1 MNTTGYKFFC
11 GDASKI
17 FPHLIRRHQGGALQT
32 ELHPHKMTDVSNPL
46 ISKLSLEAK
55 RFIEKR
61 TASTSSHCDLHR
73 KIARLTGISINA
85 DLVKGDPKL
94 ENIKRR
100 LQAGLR
106 QERKNG
112 RAGSP
117 LYDSNRHIALNETLK
132 QIAALQTKKNADLSD
147 CSGSAP

>member
-1 MNTTGYKFFC
+1 MNTTGYKFSC
-11 GDASKI
+11 KDAPKI

-32 ELHPHKMTDVSNPL
+32 ELHPRTMTDVSNPL
-46 ISKLSLEAK
+46 ISKLSLEAR
-55 RFIEKR
+55 RFMEKR
-61 TASTSSHCDLHR
+61 AASTSSHRDLHR
-73 KIARLTGISINA
+73 KIARLTGISIND
-85 DLVKGDPKL
+85 DLIKGDPKL
-94 ENIKRR
+94 ENVKRR

-132 QIAALQTKKNADLSD
+132 QIAALQTNKNADPQE